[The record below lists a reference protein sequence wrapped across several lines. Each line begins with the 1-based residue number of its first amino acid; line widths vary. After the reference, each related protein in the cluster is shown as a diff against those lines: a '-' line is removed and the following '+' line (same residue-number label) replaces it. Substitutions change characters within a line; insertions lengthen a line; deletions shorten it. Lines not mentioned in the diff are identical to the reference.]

1 MQQPYTRIVS
11 GLLLTALA
19 IASPLLTAADRLQT
33 GEWEFTNKS
42 GRDSYTFKKCLKAS
56 DAAQV
61 NGDAAA
67 ARTAMEQDTAGRCT
81 VESFAIVED
90 TVDYVLVCGAQ
101 RIKSTTTYRGDRSEA
116 TLTVSNDTAVTT
128 SSVKGHRTGVCKP

>member
-1 MQQPYTRIVS
+1 MQQPYTRTRS
-11 GLLLTALA
+11 GLLFAVLT
-19 IASPLLTAADRLQT
+19 IVSPLLPAADRLLT

-42 GRDSYTFKKCLKAS
+42 GRDAYTFKKCLKAT

-81 VESFAIVED
+81 VESFAIAED

-101 RIKSTTTYRGDRSEA
+101 KIKSTTAYHGDRSEA
-116 TLTVSNDTAVTT
+116 TITVTNDTGVTA
-128 SSVKGHRTGVCKP
+128 SSVKGHRTGVCRP

>member
-1 MQQPYTRIVS
+1 MRQPRSRI
-11 GLLLTALA
+11 GWGILLMAMA
-19 IASPLLTAADRLQT
+19 IVAPPLTAADRMQT

-42 GRDSYTFKKCLKAS
+42 GRDGYTFKKCLKAS

-67 ARTAMEQDTAGRCT
+67 ARAAVEQDTAGRCT
-81 VESFAIVED
+81 VESFTIAED

-101 RIKSTTTYRGDRSEA
+101 RIKSTTAYRGDRSDA
-116 TLTVSNDTAVTT
+116 TITISNDSGVTT
-128 SSVKGHRTGVCKP
+128 SSVKGHRTGVCRP